1 MNKTLLL
8 IICDFL
14 LLNLLAL
21 TRWDKVDQVPAGGV
35 AAPEV
40 SANAAAAKRQD
51 LLDVMKMSLTDERS
65 EREQLAQQLLIANK
79 GATNQDMLL
88 AQLRADRVQ
97 LEGTVSQ
104 NKKSIDELNQKFS
117 EAARVATLT
126 KEQLDVTARA
136 LDTKRSE
143 AEAQAAKLGAL
154 ERQQQEAMRL
164 LDELNVA
171 YKVAEAE
178 KKMLASNLTQM
189 RTEVDIARVEKA
201 KAVEHAET
209 LAKSLGKIATTSS
222 ELTKEIRE
230 NRGQNANTLFND
242 FLTNRVQ
249 TSISAMRPGMIN
261 DVNRNKEA
269 ATVLVQDGAQVYALL
284 HVQDTPFSFSEF
296 GADWT
301 KFDGYL
307 LRPTATVNFRKL
319 AFHAYDPRVV
329 VVPVSPQELA
339 TLKAKVYPIATNAL
353 KFKEAVLISKDGK
366 YYGET
371 EFLLDPSKPLY
382 VKMKTKIFSRMFG
395 EFAPKTGDLVFTKS
409 GELLGMMVN
418 REFCAVINNIR
429 LDSAL
434 PIGEPL
440 ANLKTGPVLEGLRQ
454 RILALAP
461 ELQ

>member
-14 LLNLLAL
+14 LLNLLAV
-21 TRWDKVDQVPAGGV
+21 TRWDKVDQIPVVGGPAR
-35 AAPEV
+35 EV
-40 SANAAAAKRQD
+40 SANATAAKRQD
-51 LLDVMKMSLTDERS
+51 LLDVLKLSLSDERAA
-65 EREQLAQQLLIANK
+65 REQLAQQLLIANK

-97 LEGTVSQ
+97 LEGTVAQ
-104 NKKSIDELNQKFS
+104 NKKNIDELNQKVS
-117 EAARVATLT
+117 ETARVAVLT
-126 KEQLDVTARA
+126 KEQLDVTAQALEAKRA
-136 LDTKRSE
+136 E
-143 AEAQAAKLGAL
+143 AQAQAAKLGAL

-178 KKMLASNLTQM
+178 KKLLSSNLTQM
-189 RTEVDIARVEKA
+189 RSEVEIARVEKA

-222 ELTKEIRE
+222 ELTKELRE
-230 NRGQNANTLFND
+230 NRAQNPNTLFGEYIS
-242 FLTNRVQ
+242 NRVQ
-249 TSISAMRPGMIN
+249 TSISAMRSGLIN
-261 DVNRNKEA
+261 DVNRNKESG
-269 ATVLVQDGAQVYALL
+269 TILVQDGAQTYALL
-284 HVQDTPFSFSEF
+284 HVQDTPFSFNEF
-296 GADWT
+296 GADWA
-301 KFDGYL
+301 KVDGFL
-307 LRPTATVNFRKL
+307 LRPNATVNFHKL
-319 AFHAYDPRVV
+319 AFHAFDPRVV
-329 VVPVSPQELA
+329 VVPVTPQEIA
-339 TLKAKVYPIATNAL
+339 TLKTKVYPIATNAL

-371 EFLLDPSKPLY
+371 EFQLDPNKPLY

-418 REFCAVINNIR
+418 REFCAIINNIR
-429 LDSAL
+429 LDAAL
-434 PIGEPL
+434 PIGQPL
-440 ANLKTGPVLEGLRQ
+440 ANLKTGPVFEGLRQ